1 MKSCISKAEFLEN
14 VFVASPEQLIEWNRF
29 RDPNEKKLFLR
40 FIDSLYLFYER
51 ESKSSLKQNLSKGNP
66 KEFDEFVPV
75 DEISPS
81 DRFSHINNP
90 SSITS
95 VSVWLRKTSND
106 GSSSTANGSGV
117 MGSSTTGSSFTRL
130 SKLSRTTFA
139 SVHGPQPV
147 YLREFYHHKRG
158 TAVNRRLWKSVDN
171 QNFSNEESLL
181 FPRGV
186 PTRQAVSSE
195 PEIKLS
201 RHVFADVIKTRFMD
215 LVIKFV
221 STQSYNM
228 HQAYLNVLRGLQ
240 SLRRIGHFDTMRSRH
255 FSIDEDSRIHK
266 PQLAKPA
273 FGKFELYTSQ
283 IPIGAG
289 SKYI

>member
-1 MKSCISKAEFLEN
+1 MKSRISKAEFLEN

-51 ESKSSLKQNLSKGNP
+51 ESKSSLKQSLTKGNP
-66 KEFDEFVPV
+66 IQSDDFVPV
-75 DEISPS
+75 DEISPNDGIS
-81 DRFSHINNP
+81 YSNNA

-95 VSVWLRKTSND
+95 VSVWLRKSSSD
-106 GSSSTANGSGV
+106 GSSSTADGSGV
-117 MGSSTTGSSFTRL
+117 WGSSVTGSTHTRL
-130 SKLSRTTFA
+130 SKLSRTTMG
-139 SVHGPQPV
+139 SVHGPQPL

-158 TAVNRRLWKSVDN
+158 TAVNRRFWKSVDN
-171 QNFSNEESLL
+171 HNISTDESFL

-186 PTRQAVSSE
+186 PTKLAVSSE
-195 PEIKLS
+195 PAIKLN
-201 RHVFADVIKTRFMD
+201 RHVFADVISARFMD
-215 LVIKFV
+215 LVMKFV

-228 HQAYLNVLRGLQ
+228 HQAYVNVLRGLQ

-266 PQLAKPA
+266 PQLTKPS

-283 IPIGAG
+283 IPIGVS